1 MTPLD
6 HTKGGS
12 RAGLMEQRS
21 KDLSG
26 VYKNPDILSSKQ
38 TDAAT
43 DAAITNRLI
52 TKNFIRIS
60 HKQKRE
66 NFLQWVRR

>member
-1 MTPLD
+1 
-6 HTKGGS
+6 
-12 RAGLMEQRS
+12 MEQRS
-21 KDLSG
+21 KDLSA

-43 DAAITNRLI
+43 DTAITNRLI